1 MLAIVGASGKL
12 GFATLTALLDSDML
26 KPEEIVCT
34 TSSDS
39 GSQKLEAARKRGVQV
54 RRAHWDDQKSFESAF
69 QGCDK
74 LFLISSSRIQKDF
87 GEAPEGKGREADHY
101 GALEA
106 AEVAGVKH
114 VYYTSLAFAKP
125 SKSRVMKAH
134 ERTEDWFKAQS
145 DLKYTVLRE
154 GLYNESWPL
163 YLGHFN
169 FPGDDGTE
177 IPVAGDSKISWTA
190 IPDLGFATAKILS
203 APSDEWAGK
212 TCYLSQSQSHTLKEV
227 AEMVSKAR
235 GKETKVKVV
244 DRTEHEKY
252 YVEQRGIDEA
262 YVKWWSKS
270 FDALRDNECEIKDS
284 TFEDIFAKSGSKPKT
299 MEATITEMFS
309 KA

>member
-34 TSSDS
+34 TSSDP
-39 GSQKLEAARKRGVQV
+39 GNQKLEAARKRGVQA
-54 RRAHWDDQKSFESAF
+54 RRAHWDDQESFEHAF

-74 LFLISSSRIQKDF
+74 VFLISSSRIQKDF
-87 GEAPEGKGREADHY
+87 GDAPEGRGREADHY
-101 GALEA
+101 QALEA
-106 AEVAGVKH
+106 AKAAGVKH

-134 ERTEDWFKAQS
+134 ERTE
-145 DLKYTVLRE
+145 

-169 FPGDDGTE
+169 FPGDDRTE

-212 TCYLSQSQSHTLKEV
+212 TCYLSQSQSHTLEEV

-244 DRTEHEKY
+244 DRSEHEKF
-252 YVEQRGIDEA
+252 YVEQRGMDEA

-270 FDALRDNECEIKDS
+270 FDALRDNECEIRDS